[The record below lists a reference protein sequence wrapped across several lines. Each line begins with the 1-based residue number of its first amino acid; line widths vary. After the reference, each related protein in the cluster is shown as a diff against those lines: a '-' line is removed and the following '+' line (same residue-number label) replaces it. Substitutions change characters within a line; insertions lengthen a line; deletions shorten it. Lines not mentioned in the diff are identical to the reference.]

1 MVVISL
7 LIISNTNQF
16 KNKKSIKMKNDLS
29 NKKVG
34 DLVFVIG
41 DGWLPITQIN
51 INSNYP
57 ITVRCFAKAGLKSTK
72 V

>member
-1 MVVISL
+1 
-7 LIISNTNQF
+7 
-16 KNKKSIKMKNDLS
+16 MKNDLS

-57 ITVRCFAKAGLKSTK
+57 ITLVL
-72 V
+72 

>member
-1 MVVISL
+1 
-7 LIISNTNQF
+7 
-16 KNKKSIKMKNDLS
+16 MKNDLS

-57 ITVRCFAKAGLKSTK
+57 ITVKGFVS
-72 V
+72 VP